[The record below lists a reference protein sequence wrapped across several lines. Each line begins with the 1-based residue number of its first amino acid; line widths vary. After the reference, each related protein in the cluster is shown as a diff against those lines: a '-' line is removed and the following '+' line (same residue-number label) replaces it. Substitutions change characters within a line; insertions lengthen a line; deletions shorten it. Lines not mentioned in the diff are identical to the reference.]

1 MNRIIFIS
9 DFYYPEFV
17 GGAELND
24 YSLIKRLEDS
34 GQTQIIKM
42 RSHQITPEY
51 LISNKNASF
60 IV

>member
-34 GQTQIIKM
+34 GQTQERIF
-42 RSHQITPEY
+42 Y
-51 LISNKNASF
+51 SF
-60 IV
+60 KFQQSRQRFYGYSTRGV